1 MASNDTFPQTPGT
14 HGAHGTADAPDQRNL
29 PMYKRTHGNP
39 RTARRT
45 RIWVVFGGIA
55 AVCFAIANVWLA
67 GQRDPMPQTV
77 EGVIEYP
84 IASAAV
90 VSGPVTY
97 AQVPPAGGDHA
108 ELPQL
113 CGFYRVPIADENAVA
128 TLATG
133 AIWATYRPDI
143 ADTEVEHLL
152 DDLQGEYDVLL
163 SPYPGQES
171 PIMLT
176 AWGRQLPLDSASDD
190 RLAYFLVL
198 YTNDEAAP
206 LADEPCSRGVGLPQ
220 P

>member
-1 MASNDTFPQTPGT
+1 M
-14 HGAHGTADAPDQRNL
+14 
-29 PMYKRTHGNP
+29 
-39 RTARRT
+39 
-45 RIWVVFGGIA
+45 RIWVVIISLV
-55 AVCFAIANVWLA
+55 AVGFAILNVWLA
-67 GQRDPMPQTV
+67 GQREPMPQTV
-77 EGVIEYP
+77 EGLIEYP
-84 IASAAV
+84 IASANV
-90 VSGPVTY
+90 VSGPVEY

-113 CGFYRVPIADENAVA
+113 CGFYRVPIANENAVA

-133 AIWATYRPDI
+133 AVWATYQPDL
-143 ADTEVEHLL
+143 ADSEVEHLL

-176 AWGRQLPLDSASDD
+176 SWGRQLPLDSATDE

-206 LADEPCSRGVGLPQ
+206 LADESCSRGVGLPQ